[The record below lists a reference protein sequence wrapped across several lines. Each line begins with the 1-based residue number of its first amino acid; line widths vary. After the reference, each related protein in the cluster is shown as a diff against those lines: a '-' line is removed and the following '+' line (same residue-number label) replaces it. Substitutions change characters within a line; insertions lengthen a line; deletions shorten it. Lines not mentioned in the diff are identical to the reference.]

1 MKFRRAPH
9 LVSLKNCFRPGHSSV
24 MTNRLKP
31 LARGLRGN
39 NFFALAFLSAVSALA
54 AIPPAEKLLPA
65 DTLVMFSIPDSAQMR
80 GIYGKS
86 QQSRFWNDAAMKP
99 FREKFTAK
107 WNEEFIEPLERD
119 LGVKF
124 DDYSAL
130 PQGQFTLALTQNGW
144 TGKEHDDAEPGVLF
158 LLDAKDKS
166 GQLKTNLADLRKKWT
181 DAGKAIKTEKIRD
194 VEFSIVPLSSND
206 VPKTLKNFF
215 PQKQEVQ
222 ELGKEPAK
230 PSAIRSELVVGQF
243 ESLLIVGNSTKVIE
257 GVVARLT
264 GGNAPALADEPAFEQ
279 NRLALFRDAPLYG
292 WFNAKSFFD
301 LLLKLP
307 RDKPN
312 PLAPNPMPLP
322 DLDKVINGLG
332 LAGLKTVAF
341 TFRDL
346 SDGTALEV
354 FLGAPEASRLG
365 LLKVIAPDAKDA
377 GPPPFVPADVIK
389 FQRWRLDGPKSFV
402 ALEKM
407 LKDIS
412 PQMFNSWDFLVKNGE
427 EAMKQFDPKYDLRNN
442 IFGNLGDDLIAYSKA
457 PRGNSLA
464 ELASPPSLF
473 ALASPNAESLTR
485 ALSGLLVLRSSD
497 ALTPKVR
504 EFLGR
509 KIYSISLAPMPRP
522 GPDGAGSTLSYAASG
537 GYVVFSSD
545 AATLEEFLRSA
556 ESTGKPL
563 RETAG
568 LADAAQRVGGQSTG
582 MFTYENQSE
591 TMRISFEMLKKLAAV
606 TNSPPSSNP
615 LASAIPFAS
624 PEKSLRD
631 WMDFSLLPE
640 FPKVAKYFYFTVWTG
655 SANADGLTYKFF
667 SPTPPGMKP

>member
-1 MKFRRAPH
+1 MIH
-9 LVSLKNCFRPGHSSV
+9 
-24 MTNRLKP
+24 RLKP
-31 LARGLRGN
+31 FVHALRGRIL
-39 NFFALAFLSAVSALA
+39 FALATIFAVTVFAT
-54 AIPPAEKLLPA
+54 IPPAEKLLPA
-65 DTLVMFSIPDSAQMR
+65 DTLVVFTVPDWAQMR
-80 GIYGKS
+80 GIYDKS
-86 QQSRFWNDAAMKP
+86 QPSRFWSDAAMKP
-99 FREKFTAK
+99 FREKFMAK
-107 WNEEFIEPLERD
+107 WNEEFIGPLERD

-130 PQGQFTLALTQNGW
+130 PQGQFTLAITQNGW
-144 TGKEHDDAEPGVLF
+144 AGQEHDAAEPGVLF
-158 LLDAKDKS
+158 LLDAKAKS
-166 GQLKTNLADLRKKWT
+166 GQLKTNLAELRKKWT
-181 DAGKAIKTEKIRD
+181 DAGKAIKTEKFRD

-206 VPKTLKNFF
+206 VPKTLKSFF

-230 PSAIRSELVVGQF
+230 PSSSKSELVVGQF

-292 WFNAKSFFD
+292 WINTKTFFD
-301 LLLKLP
+301 LLLKIP
-307 RDKPN
+307 PAKPN

-322 DLDKVINGLG
+322 DLDKVITGLG

-346 SDGTALEV
+346 SDGSAFEV
-354 FLGAPEASRLG
+354 FLGAPEASRQG
-365 LLKVIAPDAKDA
+365 LLKVIAADAKDA
-377 GPPPFVPADVIK
+377 GPPPFVPADVVK
-389 FQRWRLDGPKSFV
+389 FQRWRLDGPKTFA
-402 ALEKM
+402 ALERM

-412 PQMFNSWDFLVKNGE
+412 PQLFNSWDYLAKNGE

-442 IFGNLGDDLIAYSKA
+442 IFGNLGDDIITYAKA

-464 ELASPPSLF
+464 ELTSPPSLF
-473 ALASPNAESLTR
+473 ALATPNAEALAH

-509 KIYSISLAPMPRP
+509 KIYSVGLPTTPQP
-522 GPDGAGSTLSYAASG
+522 GPAVAASTLSYAASG

-556 ESTGKPL
+556 ESPGKPL

-568 LADAAQRVGGQSTG
+568 LADAAQHVGGQGTG

-591 TMRISFEMLKKLAAV
+591 TMRTSFEMLKKLAAV
-606 TNSPPSSNP
+606 TNTPPSSSP
-615 LASAIPFAS
+615 LASTIPFAG

-640 FPKVAKYFYFTVWTG
+640 FPKVAKYFYFTVWAG

-667 SPTPPGMKP
+667 SPTPPGVKP